1 MRKRLYLKVGDKVTH
16 TNYSIWGAGEVI
28 EEKHSCLSGG
38 FCFVRILFEDGNQR
52 SFINDLDNEN
62 CCYYAGIRV
71 LY

>member
-1 MRKRLYLKVGDKVTH
+1 MVEVVW
-16 TNYSIWGAGEVI
+16 SVGEVI

-52 SFINDLDNEN
+52 SFINDLDNES
-62 CCYYAGIRV
+62 CCCYAGIRI